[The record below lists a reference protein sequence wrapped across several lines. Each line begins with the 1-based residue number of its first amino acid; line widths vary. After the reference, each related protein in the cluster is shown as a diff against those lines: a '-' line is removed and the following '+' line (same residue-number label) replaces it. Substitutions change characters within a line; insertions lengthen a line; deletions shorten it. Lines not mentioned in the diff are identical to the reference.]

1 MVLVKSDLYSIYNIM
16 PAKRQIKINRKKKEP
31 VVEEVKEE
39 VKEEVEVKKVTL
51 EEAMEEI
58 TKEEPAI
65 EEKTPVT
72 TAIESKISDE
82 RQVMFTKS
90 QLKGEIVG
98 KWTRTV
104 MQRPRWRIKFEAQ
117 VAAVPLFKLPEDIR
131 RYLVS
136 NWLPTTVWQWD
147 KEKLEKRKV
156 NMKMV
161 EKLKEF
167 LSSMN

>member
-1 MVLVKSDLYSIYNIM
+1 M
-16 PAKRQIKINRKKKEP
+16 PAKKWTAKKKMTINRKKKEP
-31 VVEEVKEE
+31 VVEEKI
-39 VKEEVEVKKVTL
+39 VTL
-51 EEAMEEI
+51 EEAIEEI
-58 TKEEPAI
+58 TEEPVV
-65 EEKTPVT
+65 EEENPVT
-72 TAIESKISDE
+72 TVVEEEISNVE
-82 RQVMFTKS
+82 VVGMKS

-98 KWTRTV
+98 KWGRTV
-104 MQRPRWRIKFEAQ
+104 VQQPRWRIKFEAQ

-156 NMKMV
+156 DMKMV

-167 LSSMN
+167 LSSM